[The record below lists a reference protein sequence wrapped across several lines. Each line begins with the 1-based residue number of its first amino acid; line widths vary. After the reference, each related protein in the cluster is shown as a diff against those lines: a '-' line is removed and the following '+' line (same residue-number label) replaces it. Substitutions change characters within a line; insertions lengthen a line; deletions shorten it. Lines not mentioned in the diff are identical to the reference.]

1 MAKSDDEAFAEM
13 EKDARRLP
21 KGAVKSDYK
30 NNRFYPEIMTPFGQF
45 EAGSPCSDYA
55 EASALGHQLAL
66 EAKDVMAAALQQ
78 WITKKK
84 LRKAKP

>member
-1 MAKSDDEAFAEM
+1 MADEEMFEQM

-21 KGAVKSDYK
+21 SSAVKRADGRY
-30 NNRFYPEIMTPFGQF
+30 YPEIMTPFGQYQ
-45 EAGSPCSDYA
+45 AGSPCIDYA
-55 EASALGHQLAL
+55 EAKALGDRLAL
-66 EAKDVMAAALQQ
+66 EAKDHMATALQQ